1 MLPHTREVGDGR
13 VVAKQTQYPT
23 WNEEAMRLGVVG
35 MVPED
40 VRTCTPA
47 QLQAI
52 TALGFTGFGCHLDGA
67 LAFEITAG
75 DCAAFKAQYTAA
87 GLELAQ
93 FSLTY
98 SECLFSADPSVCEH
112 VIKKI
117 TRGIELADQLGA
129 QALLIRPG
137 SLNPAGPWTPAR
149 ENHYPE
155 SLERLIHTLRPI
167 ATLAQAAGVL
177 LVLETH
183 ATSILDSP
191 ELCRTV
197 IEAVSVP
204 SLRLTMD
211 VVNHFQ
217 TLRQVYDS
225 GDRIDH
231 IFEIIGDIAPVT
243 HIKDIIVQ
251 NKHVLHLDEAVPGE
265 GVLNI
270 GRQLRRFHA
279 LFPQGYGLI
288 EHLPIDKVPLANTNV
303 RRIAAECDVPIIM

>member
-1 MLPHTREVGDGR
+1 
-13 VVAKQTQYPT
+13 
-23 WNEEAMRLGVVG
+23 MRLGVVG
-35 MVPED
+35 MLPED
-40 VRTCTPA
+40 VRSCTPA
-47 QLQAI
+47 QIEAI
-52 TALGFTGFGCHLDGA
+52 AALGFTGLGCHLDGG
-67 LAFEITAG
+67 LVFEITAA
-75 DCAAFKAQYTAA
+75 DCAAFRALYAAA

-98 SECLFSADPSVCEH
+98 SECLFSLEQSMREH
-112 VIKKI
+112 ATTKI
-117 TRGIELADQLGA
+117 VRGIALAAQLEA

-155 SLERLIHTLRPI
+155 SLARLIDTLRPI
-167 ATLAQAAGVL
+167 AAQAQAAGVL

-183 ATSILDSP
+183 ATSIMDSP

-197 IEAVSVP
+197 IEAIGAP

-225 GDRIDH
+225 ADRIDH
-231 IFEIIGDIAPVT
+231 IFDIIGDIAPVA

-251 NKHVLHLDEAVPGE
+251 PKHVLHLDEAVPGE
-265 GVLNI
+265 GMLDI
-270 GRQLRRFHA
+270 GRVLRRFHM
-279 LFPQGYGLI
+279 LYPHGYGLI
-288 EHLPIDKVPLANTNV
+288 EHLPIDTVPLANANV
-303 RRIAAECDVPIIM
+303 RRIAAECGVPIV

>member
-1 MLPHTREVGDGR
+1 
-13 VVAKQTQYPT
+13 
-23 WNEEAMRLGVVG
+23 MRLGVVG

-40 VRTCTPA
+40 FRTCTPA
-47 QLQAI
+47 HLSAI

-67 LAFEITAG
+67 LAFAITVD

-98 SECLFSADPSVCEH
+98 SECLFSADQQVREL
-112 VIKKI
+112 VTRKI
-117 TRGIELADQLGA
+117 ARGIALAAQLGA

-155 SLERLIHTLRPI
+155 SLERLIDTLRPI
-167 ATLAQAAGVL
+167 AAQAEAAGVL
-177 LVLETH
+177 LVMETH
-183 ATSILDSP
+183 ATSIMDSP
-191 ELCRTV
+191 EVCRAV
-197 IEAVSVP
+197 VEAIGMP
-204 SLRLTMD
+204 KLRLTMD

-217 TLRQVYDS
+217 TLRQVYS
-225 GDRIDH
+225 SSERIDH
-231 IFEIIGDIAPVT
+231 IFDIMGEIAPVA

-265 GVLNI
+265 GELDI
-270 GRQLRRFHA
+270 GRLLRRFQS
-279 LFPQGYGLI
+279 LYPQGYGLI
-288 EHLPIDKVPLANTNV
+288 EHLPIDKVPLANANV
-303 RRIAAECDVPIIM
+303 RRIAAACGVPIVV